1 LCGCLLASHPRCRYH
16 LRSMN
21 EVTEFLNAL
30 NQADPHA
37 ASRLLPLF

>member
-1 LCGCLLASHPRCRYH
+1 
-16 LRSMN
+16 MN